1 MNEAGF
7 RRLGESDGRK
17 IAAYRRS
24 VKTSCDRDFAG
35 SLKPSFCLSFLVCE
49 SHVC

>member
-1 MNEAGF
+1 MNEEGF
-7 RRLGESDGRK
+7 RRLGESDGRN
-17 IAAYRRS
+17 IAVYSRS

-35 SLKPSFCLSFLVCE
+35 SLKPSSHLSFLVCE